1 MKTIPTMIA
10 AALLLASVTATA
22 NTAHDVLLTS
32 VAPTKAAAYE
42 LGLNKLSALKNSTS
56 SQLGYTLNTPLG
68 DVEDGSIQ
76 LKDGAYITV
85 QERVGANG
93 KVGYVGQVNVDVS
106 YDMHDSD
113 N

>member
-1 MKTIPTMIA
+1 MKTIPTIIA
-10 AALLLASVTATA
+10 ASLLVASFSATA
-22 NTAHDVLLTS
+22 NSAHDVLLTS

-68 DVEDGSIQ
+68 DVEDGTIQ
-76 LKDGAYITV
+76 LKEGAYITV
-85 QERVGANG
+85 QERLGADG

-106 YDMHDSD
+106 YDIHNSD